1 MGNANRGYVAPQNMQ
16 DSQKEFGGSKSNYKK
31 LPSAEGEKQ
40 FHHPSEKDKGVLDR
54 KHDGVKAPR
63 FNE

>member
-1 MGNANRGYVAPQNMQ
+1 MANANRGFVAPQNMQ
-16 DSQKEFGGSKSNYKK
+16 DSQKEFGGSKSTYKK

-40 FHHPSEKDKGVLDR
+40 FREPSTGDKSVTERNHG
-54 KHDGVKAPR
+54 GIKAPR